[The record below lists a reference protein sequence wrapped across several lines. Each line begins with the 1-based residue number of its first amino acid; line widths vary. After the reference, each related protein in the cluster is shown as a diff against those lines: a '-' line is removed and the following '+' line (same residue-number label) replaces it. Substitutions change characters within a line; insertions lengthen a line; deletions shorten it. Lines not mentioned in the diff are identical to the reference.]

1 MVADSLKMAISQRL
15 VKKVCPRCYIEETI
29 PSEECLVRLGI
40 RPNWLHGVNTLR
52 RGRKCD
58 FCRQTGVSG
67 RKAIFEALIVDDEVK
82 IAIQEQAPAI
92 QLRRILEA
100 KGEAGLFERAVREA
114 AFGVISLEEACKFR
128 EVGATDRL
136 NGEESTA
143 GKRWQI

>member
-1 MVADSLKMAISQRL
+1 MVER
-15 VKKVCPRCYIEETI
+15 V
-29 PSEECLVRLGI
+29 PSEERLIRLGVQ
-40 RPNWLHGVNTLR
+40 PNWLYGVNALR

-82 IAIQEQAPAI
+82 IAIQEQAPAV

-114 AFGVISLEEACKFR
+114 ASGVISLEEACKFR
-128 EVGATDRL
+128 EMGATGHL

-143 GKRWQI
+143 GIAVPRI